1 MAWLGQEMPGDIL
14 ALASEGMGEGKPIWD
29 RMCVII
35 SARRFDVR
43 QLMAGFDTRNRGF
56 FDQATFARALAN
68 AFGNQWVELA
78 MTTPEF
84 QQVCNPYLTRKPADA
99 GIAGAPE
106 SLVLWHQFAADLQKM
121 AETRQPADGFLARLA
136 AVEERERLG
145 QMLQQEYSVT
155 EPELKLAFK
164 YFKDRIS
171 VYSKRGLTDG
181 FRRIDKDNKGTL
193 CATEIMQFFHET
205 HGPYYVNERTIAVLV
220 DWADLNGDDEISYEE
235 LSAVLQCD
243 DLLQMLALVP
253 DKKAVS
259 QEKKERER
267 IVNKERGVSAQ
278 ALRDAQEVVVNRFL
292 ERFPSARQALAFLDA
307 DGSGAVSREEFKTH
321 LKGIN
326 LLSHKEKKTGRVV
339 KGAMTTN
346 EADALLDAVDIIST
360 SMGGRSHAYRIDLT
374 AFARIFEKDAN
385 GHTVDILELAGL

>member
-1 MAWLGQEMPGDIL
+1 MVD
-14 ALASEGMGEGKPIWD
+14 
-29 RMCVII
+29 
-35 SARRFDVR
+35 
-43 QLMAGFDTRNRGF
+43 
-56 FDQATFARALAN
+56 
-68 AFGNQWVELA
+68 
-78 MTTPEF
+78 
-84 QQVCNPYLTRKPADA
+84 
-99 GIAGAPE
+99 
-106 SLVLWHQFAADLQKM
+106 
-121 AETRQPADGFLARLA
+121 
-136 AVEERERLG
+136 
-145 QMLQQEYSVT
+145 EYGVT
-155 EPELKLAFK
+155 EWELKSAFQ
-164 YFKDRIS
+164 YFKDTIELM
-171 VYSKRGLTDG
+171 SKYGLTHG
-181 FRRIDKDNKGTL
+181 FRRIDTDHKGSL
-193 CATEIMQFFHET
+193 SAAEIKAFFT
-205 HGPYYVNERTIAVLV
+205 MNASCPDFVNDRTINVLV

-243 DLLQMLALVP
+243 DLLQLLALVP

-292 ERFPSARQALAFLDA
+292 ERFPSPRQALAFLDA
-307 DGSGAVSREEFKTH
+307 DGSGAGSREEFKTH